1 MRADSVPAAT
11 DVDNFG
17 ICLSC
22 TLIDCDDGNPECPL
36 STKVYAAQIR
46 YSKTPK
52 GRAAN
57 RRGAKAYYERNK
69 EKVRAKQREYRL
81 YRG

>member
-1 MRADSVPAAT
+1 MSAVE
-11 DVDNFG
+11 
-17 ICLSC
+17 ICLKCKLS
-22 TLIDCDDGNPECPL
+22 DCDENSLECFL
-36 STKVYAAQIR
+36 HLNIYKAQIK

-69 EKVRAKQREYRL
+69 EKIRAQQKRYRDGKQLVLRKMA
-81 YRG
+81 